1 MQESKVEHISER
13 MKVVTRERSRENEMR
28 KEMNARTC

>member
-1 MQESKVEHISER
+1 
-13 MKVVTRERSRENEMR
+13 MKVVTRKRSRENEMR